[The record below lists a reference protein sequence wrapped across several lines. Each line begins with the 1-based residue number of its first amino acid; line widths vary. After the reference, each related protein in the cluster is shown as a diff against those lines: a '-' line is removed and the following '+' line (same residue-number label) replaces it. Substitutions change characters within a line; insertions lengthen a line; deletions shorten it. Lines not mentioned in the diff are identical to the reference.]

1 MAGHIH
7 HIADAVAFAV
17 FRERRVHPFDDMLRV
32 VDIHLDPAS
41 FGGVLVRQADAAVV
55 EREVQ
60 LLAARI
66 VDAQRDVAVEFV
78 FLGLGVRDV
87 TIRLARTQAR
97 HVGQEID
104 AVEHGAVTQHEAH
117 HLALRVEYVLSD
129 ELGPGGE
136 GQRLGGHDAG
146 AQAGE
151 WRRADAHDDLL
162 DIGRSQAGLLDR
174 ARDIDLQFLHMGAR
188 IGLYNGLAP
197 HNADRRT
204 E

>member
-1 MAGHIH
+1 M
-7 HIADAVAFAV
+7 
-17 FRERRVHPFDDMLRV
+17 
-32 VDIHLDPAS
+32 
-41 FGGVLVRQADAAVV
+41 V

-129 ELGPGGE
+129 ELGPGG
-136 GQRLGGHDAG
+136 
-146 AQAGE
+146 
-151 WRRADAHDDLL
+151 
-162 DIGRSQAGLLDR
+162 GLLDR

-188 IGLYNGLAP
+188 IGLHNGLAP

>member
-1 MAGHIH
+1 M
-7 HIADAVAFAV
+7 
-17 FRERRVHPFDDMLRV
+17 
-32 VDIHLDPAS
+32 
-41 FGGVLVRQADAAVV
+41 V

-66 VDAQRDVAVEFV
+66 VDAQRNMAVELV
-78 FLGLGVRDV
+78 LLGLGVRVV
-87 TIRLARTQAR
+87 TIRLMRAQAR
-97 HVGQEID
+97 HVRQKID
-104 AVEHGAVTQHEAH
+104 AVEQFVAIQYEAH
-117 HLALRVEYVLSD
+117 HLALRVEHVLSD

-136 GQRLGGHDAG
+136 GQCLGGHDAS

-151 WRRADAHDDLL
+151 RRRADAHDDLL

-188 IGLYNGLAP
+188 IGLHNGLAP

>member
-1 MAGHIH
+1 
-7 HIADAVAFAV
+7 
-17 FRERRVHPFDDMLRV
+17 ML
-32 VDIHLDPAS
+32 
-41 FGGVLVRQADAAVV
+41 LVRQADAAVV

-78 FLGLGVRDV
+78 FLGLGVRQCHHPIGANSSAARRPGNRCRR
-87 TIRLARTQAR
+87 TWRCHPARSSSSRLA
-97 HVGQEID
+97 G
-104 AVEHGAVTQHEAH
+104 
-117 HLALRVEYVLSD
+117 RVRSASD

-174 ARDIDLQFLHMGAR
+174 ARDIDLLFHMVRESVSQWA
-188 IGLYNGLAP
+188 AP
-197 HNADRRT
+197 HNADRRA